1 MSYATTAS
9 RKRRRDPP
17 PPLGED
23 LARHWSGQPLLTR
36 PDTDRE
42 KSCVPNAVSGSP
54 ETDGTT

>member
-1 MSYATTAS
+1 MLEYQQAG
-9 RKRRRDPP
+9 RVRRDFAIIGPNS
-17 PPLGED
+17 LDTGVVSHFHD
-23 LARHWSGQPLLTR
+23 A

>member
-1 MSYATTAS
+1 M
-9 RKRRRDPP
+9 
-17 PPLGED
+17 
-23 LARHWSGQPLLTR
+23 LAHIGLTSLDTGVSNHTPDA